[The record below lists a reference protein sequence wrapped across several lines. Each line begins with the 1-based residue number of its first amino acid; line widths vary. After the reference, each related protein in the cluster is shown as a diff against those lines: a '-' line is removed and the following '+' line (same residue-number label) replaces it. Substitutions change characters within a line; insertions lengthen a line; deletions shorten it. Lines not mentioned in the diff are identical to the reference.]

1 MAINN
6 IDLTIARDAIS
17 KIGDPNLKAAL
28 EALYS
33 LTLKTYEASNGVF
46 STLHVTSTSIFDDT
60 LTASEVST
68 PEVDVSLA
76 YNFNGNKIL
85 DDTELTFGTTE
96 LNQTALVIDGT
107 QVVGVQQPVIPDP
120 TGGGTVD
127 TESRA
132 AIVLMLAA
140 MEAHGLIAT

>member
-1 MAINN
+1 MAVTNLDI
-6 IDLTIARDAIS
+6 TIARDAIA

-28 EALYS
+28 EALLNFQVKSVGSITADIINAVTQYNI
-33 LTLKTYEASNGVF
+33 NGSKV
-46 STLHVTSTSIFDDT
+46 
-60 LTASEVST
+60 
-68 PEVDVSLA
+68 
-76 YNFNGNKIL
+76 L

-107 QVVGVQQPVIPDP
+107 QVVGVQQPVISDP